1 MKIFSWALMMAS
13 SDGFLAAAALGAF
26 GLAGAGR
33 LAAAGGLAAAALAA
47 IGPVGEEG
55 LAAADLAAIGPAGEE
70 GLPAAAPV
78 AGGVIGSAVAIWASA
93 PRGLVVL
100 ALDGSTA
107 LACSWAMN
115 IALPTRLTECSV

>member
-1 MKIFSWALMMAS
+1 MKIFSWALMTAS

-47 IGPVGEEG
+47 AA
-55 LAAADLAAIGPAGEE
+55 LAATGPAGEE
-70 GLPAAAPV
+70 GVPAAAPV
-78 AGGVIGSAVAIWASA
+78 AGGVIGGAVAIWASA

>member
-33 LAAAGGLAAAALAA
+33 LAAAGLAA
-47 IGPVGEEG
+47 IG
-55 LAAADLAAIGPAGEE
+55 LAGEE
-70 GLPAAAPV
+70 GVPAAAPV
-78 AGGVIGSAVAIWASA
+78 AGGVIGGAVAIWASA
-93 PRGLVVL
+93 PCWLVVV